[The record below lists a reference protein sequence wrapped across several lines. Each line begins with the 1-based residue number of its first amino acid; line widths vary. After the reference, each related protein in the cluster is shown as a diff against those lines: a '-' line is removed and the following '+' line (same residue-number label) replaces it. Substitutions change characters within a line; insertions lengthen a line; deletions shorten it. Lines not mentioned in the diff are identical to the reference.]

1 MEVSFY
7 SLLMSVAWSSFFCI
21 LLCLLRKFKKGYLYY
36 NIAPLS
42 ILLFGCIFRCILP
55 LDFPG
60 FTQNIFSTNFYV
72 LVDTAL
78 YSPMTWLGGPLRKL
92 TPLSIFSLIWL
103 GGTLLLFFT
112 FFTSYFKRVYR
123 LWAIYEEVESG
134 LAYETAV
141 DICKKQKIKRF
152 RIFKDE
158 SIHVPYVC
166 GLLYPRVVLPDV
178 EYTATE
184 FRYILG
190 HELAH
195 WNNHDMWV
203 RLITILICYLFWW
216 NPIIYLLL
224 FRMDVTLE
232 FRCDASVV
240 ASGCIE
246 DDERL
251 DYLNTILRVIEEKRE
266 SRWRQQLFEVQSELV
281 KKRISKEDFQRRIDI
296 IGNYKPNSKKDRRIA
311 IFTIA
316 LMAVM
321 LVFSYRFIIQ
331 PYFYVEPT
339 SIQEGIGHSR
349 MLPENTYLVENED
362 GTYSVYVNNSLYM
375 SLSTDGGQQLIHDGF
390 PVIEKNTLEE

>member
-1 MEVSFY
+1 MLVSFY
-7 SLLMSVAWSSFFCI
+7 SLLMSVVWSSFFCV

-42 ILLFGCIFRCILP
+42 ILLFGCISRCILP

-60 FTQNIFSTNFYV
+60 FTQNISTTSVYAAVN
-72 LVDTAL
+72 TAL
-78 YSPMTWLGGPLRKL
+78 YTPMTWLGGPLRKL
-92 TPLSIFSLIWL
+92 TPLSVFFLIWIV
-103 GGTLLLFFT
+103 GTLLLFLT
-112 FFTSYFKRVYR
+112 FFTSYVKRVYR

-141 DICKKQKIKRF
+141 AICKKQKIKKF

-195 WNNHDMWV
+195 WKNHDMWV

-216 NPIIYLLL
+216 NPIIYLLM

-266 SRWRQQLFEVQSELV
+266 SRLSQQLFEVQSELV

-296 IGNYKPNSKKDRRIA
+296 IGNYKPNPKKERRIA
-311 IFTIA
+311 IFTAA
-316 LMAVM
+316 LMAVV
-321 LVFSYRFIIQ
+321 LVFSYRYIIQ
-331 PYFYVEPT
+331 PYYYVEKPEF
-339 SIQEGIGHSR
+339 QLGRGIDELSPANGY
-349 MLPENTYLVENED
+349 LIENSD
-362 GTYSVYVNNSLYM
+362 GTYSVYVNNSFYM
-375 SLSTDGGQQLIHDGF
+375 TLSTDGGQQLINDGF
-390 PVIEKNTLEE
+390 KVIEKNTLEE